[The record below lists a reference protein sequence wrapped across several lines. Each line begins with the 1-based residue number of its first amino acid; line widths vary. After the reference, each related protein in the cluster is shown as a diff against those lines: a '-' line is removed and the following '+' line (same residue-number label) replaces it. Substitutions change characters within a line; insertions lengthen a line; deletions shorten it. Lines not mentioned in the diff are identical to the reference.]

1 MDYLTY
7 LNKALD
13 LVTGAV
19 DRNEA
24 ERQERIRKYIADG
37 KARDARDNAMAFL
50 RQHVRRLCK
59 VTYAPDLELAS
70 KAHAFYSA
78 LPTEDGND
86 FAEEWLAESLQMW
99 AGQFGGRAPRP
110 AVTAAFAEVMRE
122 MED

>member
-1 MDYLTY
+1 M
-7 LNKALD
+7 
-13 LVTGAV
+13 
-19 DRNEA
+19 E
-24 ERQERIRKYIADG
+24 
-37 KARDARDNAMAFL
+37 ARDNAMAFL
-50 RQHVRRLCK
+50 RQHVGRLCK

-86 FAEEWLAESLQMW
+86 FAEEWMAESLEMW

>member
-1 MDYLTY
+1 M
-7 LNKALD
+7 
-13 LVTGAV
+13 
-19 DRNEA
+19 E
-24 ERQERIRKYIADG
+24 
-37 KARDARDNAMAFL
+37 ARDNAMAFL
-50 RQHVRRLCK
+50 RQHVGRLCK

-99 AGQFGGRAPRP
+99 AGQFGGRAPRQ
-110 AVTAAFAEVMRE
+110 AVTEAFAEVLRE